1 MKKLNVV
8 TALFSA
14 VLFLSSISV
23 VGCKHNSKAPASDPA
38 PTLQSISATGSKV
51 YFVGDTV
58 ENEDFTVTAKYSDNS
73 KKTLADEDFTIQVAA
88 ANLDAEQKL
97 IRSEDSTGHEEEVS
111 VKVSYEDKSC
121 NKTILLRDKPVSI
134 SVTPSSDFP
143 TEYFDGEEIDLS
155 KIKVEVEYAGSSE
168 KEEVS
173 DGVEYKLNPTEDA
186 EKVELVITYG
196 DFEAD
201 PILITVKKYDGG
213 LVTRADVS
221 GTNTTDDDYT
231 GSLYRGFTFTTAK
244 DYGEVDNQWGTIT
257 QIETDAD
264 LKAGK
269 YYKVSLTLTSQIPNQ
284 STVVNLAKD
293 VGEGNEIY
301 IKGFTTGATDN
312 QLELFYSPEED
323 VENVWIIIGHGWT
336 APNNTFTIKN
346 IKIVEDDIS
355 TATVEEMKLTST
367 YDSFVS
373 EASAKFTT
381 TVKGYSVKP
390 EYTVVSETGSTGS
403 SVEEDGTFIF
413 GEFTEGSKTSE
424 VTVKATFNGLE
435 LTKTVTVNFI
445 EAFDEDS
452 YEWSEEI
459 DVNSGWVYEETKGNI
474 GVYSSIGA
482 TALFADDGTAVKF
495 TNTNPGSVWTS
506 EWNTQIAVGAFD
518 VNAGDTYKISF
529 KAFFDLTD
537 GNIIE
542 GSSEALIPSFTDIKE
557 YTKEVVAKP
566 NQYKENKA
574 EAIIA
579 FGMGYA
585 GVTNTI
591 TIYDVKVEKTKS
603 FEVTGITVSPG
614 ENVSLKKDKKQ
625 QFTANDTTLNLPCNV
640 EWSVS
645 PETAGTINDS
655 GLFTAGEVEED
666 TVVTVTAK
674 YSETVSASA
683 QITVLAPVAGGVVPY
698 TITVGKI
705 AGAGGEF
712 IFNWSD
718 DSYALPLSTDAIVTF
733 QLGSNKKET
742 QPWAKT
748 DGEGLRAYMST
759 VGADWSQPGEK
770 DFYVRVKA
778 TSGKM
783 YDITGILTVTG
794 AAGEVSEIELKV
806 VENITPSETKVSF
819 DSASADAVEVTITA
833 EGFTP
838 DAYSAESDDESVA
851 AVSVS
856 GNKVTITPV
865 ADGDAV
871 VTVTA
876 NGKTAEIKVHV
887 GGVENLVG
895 NITFNKLY
903 LCKNGWGDYFDNVT
917 DYSAVTDNFTLENNV
932 ATLKTENAN
941 LTYMAQ
947 LFLNTEADIEGGK
960 EYTVSFKITGA
971 SGTCVFKAP
980 DGGVIADENVTFTDG
995 EVITRTGTSPA
1006 TPDDK
1011 YTDLILFFDF
1021 GRTPNSTITISDI
1034 VITSN

>member
-23 VGCKHNSKAPASDPA
+23 VGCKHNSKTPASDPA
-38 PTLQSISATGSKV
+38 PTLQLISATGSKV

-97 IRSEDSTGHEEEVS
+97 IRSEDSTGHEEEVT

-155 KIKVEVEYAGSSE
+155 KIKVEVEYAGTSE

-196 DFEAD
+196 DFESD

-257 QIETDAD
+257 QIETNAD

-301 IKGFTTGATDN
+301 IKRFTTDARDN

-367 YDSFVS
+367 YDTFGS

-381 TVKGYSVKP
+381 TVKGYNVKP

-403 SVEEDGTFIF
+403 AVEEDGTFTF
-413 GEFTEGSKTSE
+413 GEFTSGSTTSD
-424 VTVKATFNGLE
+424 VTVKASFNGLE

-445 EAFDEDS
+445 KAFDEDS

-459 DVNSGWVYEETKGNI
+459 DVNSGWIYEETKGNI
-474 GVYSSIGA
+474 GVYSSVGA
-482 TALFADDGTAVKF
+482 TAVFADDGTAVKF

-529 KAFFDLTD
+529 KAFFDSTD
-537 GNIIE
+537 GNIND
-542 GSSEALIPSFTDIKE
+542 GSSEAVVPSFTDIKE

-574 EAIIA
+574 EAIIT

-585 GVTNTI
+585 GVTNTV

-603 FEVTGITVSPG
+603 FEVTGITVSPD

-625 QFTANDTTLNLPCNV
+625 QFTANDTTLNLPRNV

-645 PETAGTINDS
+645 PETAGTISDS

-698 TITVGKI
+698 TITVEKI

-742 QPWAKT
+742 QPWAKVE
-748 DGEGLRAYMST
+748 GEGLRAYMST

-794 AAGEVSEIELKV
+794 AAGEVSEIEVKV
-806 VENITPSETKVSF
+806 VENITLSETKVSF
-819 DSASADAVEVTITA
+819 DNASADAVEVTITA

-838 DAYSAESDDESVA
+838 DAYTAESNDESVA

-887 GGVENLVG
+887 GEIV
-895 NITFNKLY
+895 KLY
-903 LCKNGWGDYFDNVT
+903 IFDNDGTKQITNINPGWGQAGSCSVVDLVDKDGYTGKAAYIVNLNYQGWD
-917 DYSAVTDNFTLENNV
+917 LNNV
-932 ATLKTENAN
+932 EATEYTGIHIKYYTEDS
-941 LTYMAQ
+941 TS
-947 LFLNTEADIEGGK
+947 LNIYPINTKKASGPKEYEIKNPSIKKNTWTEAD
-960 EYTVSFKITGA
+960 Y
-971 SGTCVFKAP
+971 VF
-980 DGGVIADENVTFTDG
+980 D
-995 EVITRTGTSPA
+995 
-1006 TPDDK
+1006 
-1011 YTDLILFFDF
+1011 
-1021 GRTPNSTITISDI
+1021 
-1034 VITSN
+1034 TSNEANAEIVACLDQIKFDGNGNIYISELYLYK